1 MAKQA
6 AMQAATKDEDLL
18 STLQGVLAARMP
30 PGSRAPPDLCS
41 KVAELASYFDD
52 LTAQHAQAQAPGPRP
67 RDEEGSPAVGQCPED
82 GPEED
87 AGEATGAASSGADA
101 PPAAGQQANPAEHV
115 PTPTDAEPD
124 DGKMD
129 ESESLVRAAS
139 ALQTVA
145 SGMAEIQ
152 GENGPEAKRA
162 KAAAASNGVAASP
175 AAGATGPATSRS

>member
-52 LTAQHAQAQAPGPRP
+52 LTAQHAQTQSPS
-67 RDEEGSPAVGQCPED
+67 DLPAVGQCPED
-82 GPEED
+82 ESGVD
-87 AGEATGAASSGADA
+87 AGSAAS
-101 PPAAGQQANPAEHV
+101 QQTNPAEHV
-115 PTPTDAEPD
+115 PTPTDTELD

-129 ESESLVRAAS
+129 ESESLVRA
-139 ALQTVA
+139 
-145 SGMAEIQ
+145 
-152 GENGPEAKRA
+152 
-162 KAAAASNGVAASP
+162 
-175 AAGATGPATSRS
+175 